1 MKLKLF
7 KGCTIMFQGDS
18 ITDSRRIRF
27 IKYHMGYGYCS
38 MIKKYIEKNYKDL
51 DMKFLNKGVY
61 GDTTEKLKKR
71 WENTTIKY
79 SPNILS
85 LLIGINDT
93 WRRYDRNIITT
104 QNKFYDNYAFFLE
117 STLKAKLDTQIVI
130 MEPFLLTVKK
140 DQSSWFEDLNPKI
153 QIIKKLA
160 RESNAIY
167 IPLNEIF
174 IEKLTTEKN
183 AWYWTKDGVH
193 PTKEGHELIAKQW
206 LLYTGIIE

>member
-7 KGCTIMFQGDS
+7 KNCTIMFQGDS
-18 ITDSRRIRF
+18 ITDSRRIRL
-27 IKYHMGYGYCS
+27 IKSHMGYGYCS
-38 MIKKYIEKNYKDL
+38 MIKKYIDRNFKGYDINCI
-51 DMKFLNKGVY
+51 NKGVY

-71 WENTTIKY
+71 WKNTTIKY

-93 WRRYDRNIITT
+93 WRRYDRNIITAE
-104 QNKFYDNYAFFLE
+104 NKFYDNYSFLLE

-130 MEPFLLTVKK
+130 MSPFLLTVKK
-140 DQSSWFEDLNPKI
+140 DQHRWFDDLNPKI
-153 QIIKKLA
+153 EIINKLA
-160 RESNAIY
+160 KESNSIY

-174 IEKLTTEKN
+174 IEKLTNENN
-183 AWYWTKDGVH
+183 ARYWTKDGVH

-206 LLYTGIIE
+206 LLYTGVSE